1 MTTPYD
7 EPMLSPWEE
16 EGRRQAASLDGC
28 GFVLVV
34 GGDPLAA
41 AELALGIGRVQAR
54 RRRVVVADAVGELG
68 PIDDLGPMDAPYGI
82 ADVFVRGLPLE
93 QAAHPADAAGNLHV
107 LPSGAMPM
115 DYGALLRSARWE
127 GLSAEFREADALLLV
142 VVPNEEP
149 AVDAL
154 LPLVDGVVLLGR
166 VQPLV
171 GARVLL
177 YVRGPGSGGHDME
190 RVTGTITALQQPQ
203 HDTEPAA
210 SLARASTMRAVAP
223 PPPPARRSSWPG
235 WLGAFA
241 VVALLAGGLWR
252 SGVARRAAPVRSD
265 TVPAETPLEGAT
277 AGAIDSVIVPES
289 AAAAATAP
297 VNAPPPAPAPDGPAP
312 SPAVLLAQRAAA
324 ASADSDAR
332 AAGYAVEIAVTT
344 NSTSANARLE
354 DEMLKNLPA
363 LTVAPLAE
371 PDGNRTFHVIAGAFR
386 QRDGADSLLAA
397 LVASGTV
404 IKGQGKVERLPFAVL
419 VQSEITRDEASF
431 YGAAYRSKGLAVYA
445 LLQED
450 GRMRLYAGAFERAQD
465 AVLLASAFRATGE
478 TPIVTYRMGRLP

>member
-1 MTTPYD
+1 MTTPPFD

-34 GGDPLAA
+34 GGDPVAA

-54 RRRVVVADAVGELG
+54 RRRVVVADAFGELG

-93 QAAHPADAAGNLHV
+93 QAAHAVDAAGNLHV
-107 LPSGAMPM
+107 LPSGPAPL
-115 DYGALLRSARWE
+115 DHGAVLRSARWE
-127 GLSAEFREADALLLV
+127 GLSTEFREADALLLV

-154 LPLVDGVVLLGR
+154 LPLVDGVVLVGR

-190 RVTGTITALQQPQ
+190 RVTGTISALQLPQ
-203 HDTEPAA
+203 HDTEKFATR
-210 SLARASTMRAVAP
+210 ARGTTMRAVAP
-223 PPPPARRSSWPG
+223 PPPRRSNWAP
-235 WLGAFA
+235 WLGVLA
-241 VVALLAGGLWR
+241 VVALVGGGLWR
-252 SGVARRAAPVRSD
+252 AGLFRRA
-265 TVPAETPLEGAT
+265 TVTDSATAVLLPDNGT
-277 AGAIDSVIVPES
+277 AGAIDSFIVPES
-289 AAAAATAP
+289 TAATP
-297 VNAPPPAPAPDGPAP
+297 VAPPPMAPLPAGTAA
-312 SPAVLLAQRAAA
+312 SAATPAMLLAQRAAA
-324 ASADSDAR
+324 AAADSNAR
-332 AAGYAVEIAVTT
+332 AAGFAVEIAVTN

-363 LTVAPLAE
+363 LTIAPMAE
-371 PDGNRTFHVIAGAFR
+371 PDGNKTFHVIAGAFQ
-386 QRDGADSLLAA
+386 QRSGADSLLVS
-397 LVASGTV
+397 LVASGAV
-404 IKGQGKVERLPFAVL
+404 IKGQGKVVRLPFAVL
-419 VQSEITRDEASF
+419 VLSEVTRDEASF
-431 YGAAYRSKGLAVYA
+431 YAAAYRSKGLAVYP
-445 LLQED
+445 LLQDD
-450 GRMRLYAGAFERAQD
+450 GRMRLYAGAYERGQD
-465 AVLLASAFRATGE
+465 AVLLAAAFRASGE